1 MHPFAA
7 ELPPATNLARET
19 ERAATLLKNVR
30 RAIRWRRRAFAT
42 ATRVL
47 PGGGS
52 GHIAE
57 MISRA

>member
-30 RAIRWRRRAFAT
+30 VGDPVAAARFRYSHPRFAWWADQ
-42 ATRVL
+42 ATSPR
-47 PGGGS
+47 
-52 GHIAE
+52 
-57 MISRA
+57 